1 MQNLIFDEHHVLHEL
16 KHYLPTQTPLKD
28 FIHHNTLHAFQ
39 HKKFYDAIFQASE
52 IFGIEVAFPVDDYRA
67 LYKNGRI
74 RADVLSKIIKDR
86 KGASAFEK
94 WKKLVLEKEYTQAFN
109 PRVGRLR
116 AHWKSVYKIDLNN
129 IVQPLLF
136 RILSSYLDQGIAL
149 WHFPFEDKG
158 LLYALKQLEKGSF
171 SSFFKN
177 SRAKQL
183 LQNDATTIDS
193 LLTVLVGDEAYFEQ
207 YIFDQQW
214 SHRGWS
220 GLVSTIEDQPDSVLY
235 PKKISLKDLIILD
248 LLLEIDALDSE
259 LGSNW
264 EPLAHNVSIKPIDLF
279 AEATPSEHQE
289 VLKIWQDAFEWSY
302 YDQVFAAL
310 RYLRQNQKEEYEVKQ
325 KSLQAIFC
333 IDERED
339 SLRRHLESV
348 DPNAETLGCPGFF
361 GVEFYF
367 QPQNGKFYEKLCPA
381 PVTPKYLVKE
391 YDVKE
396 KKKHELL
403 YSKQSHN
410 FIQGFFISLSLGLM
424 AAWKLLQGLFIPK
437 SSPAFASAFRHM
449 NIDGQLHF
457 ENKSL
462 DDIENGL
469 QVGFTIEEMATR
481 VENLLRGIGMVK
493 DFAPLVYVIGH
504 GASSAN
510 NPHHGAY
517 DCGACSGR
525 PGSVNARVFSAMA
538 NHPKVR
544 AILDTNGLHIP
555 DETQFVGG
563 LHDTSSDEIAFYDES
578 AISTK
583 NAAAHTANK
592 QAFENALD
600 LNAKERSRRFV
611 SINTKQDIK
620 KVREAIRKRAVSFF
634 EPRPELGHS
643 TNALCFVGHRSLT
656 KQLFLDR
663 RAFMNS
669 YDYRTDPEGERLL
682 GVIRPL
688 PPVCGGINLE
698 YFFSRMDNPKMGAGT
713 KLSHNIVGLV
723 GVVSSCDGD
732 LRPGLPQQMIEVHD
746 PVRLVIMVEHYPEII
761 LKTIRSEAPVY
772 EWFANDWVHL
782 VSIHPETNEFYFFKN
797 EQFEPFAPLSDEV
810 NKLENIHEF
819 LESATKMQV
828 SHITNATKENLPV
841 HVIEKSY
848 E

>member
-1 MQNLIFDEHHVLHEL
+1 MRNLNFDEHHVLHEL
-16 KHYLPTQTPLKD
+16 KHYLPSQTPLKD
-28 FIHHNTLHAFQ
+28 FIHHNSLHAFQ
-39 HKKFYDAIFQASE
+39 SQKFYDAIYKASE
-52 IFGIEVAFPVDDYRA
+52 IFGIEVAFPVNDYRA

-86 KGASAFEK
+86 KGEKDFEH
-94 WKKLVLEKEYTQAFN
+94 WKKLVLEKDFQQSFN

-116 AHWKSVYKIDLNN
+116 AYWKSVYKIDLDNL
-129 IVQPLLF
+129 VQPILF
-136 RILSSYLDQGIAL
+136 RILGSYLDQGIAL

-158 LLYALKQLEKGSF
+158 LLFAIRQLEKGSY

-177 SRAKQL
+177 KRARNL
-183 LQNDATTIDS
+183 LLDETITISS
-193 LLTVLVGDEAYFEQ
+193 LLGILVGDEAYFEQ

-220 GLVSTIEDQPDSVLY
+220 GLVASIEDNPDTVLY
-235 PKKISLKDLIILD
+235 HKKISLKDLIILD
-248 LLLEIDALDSE
+248 LLLEIDALDSA
-259 LGSNW
+259 LGEHWNALTNQVSTP
-264 EPLAHNVSIKPIDLF
+264 PLDLF
-279 AEATPSEHQE
+279 AKVEPSERQE

-302 YDQVFAAL
+302 YDQVFSA
-310 RYLRQNQKEEYEVKQ
+310 VKYAKLNYADKDDVTQ
-325 KSLQAIFC
+325 KSFQAIFC

-348 DPNAETLGCPGFF
+348 DTNSETLGCPGFF

-403 YSKQSHN
+403 YTKQSHN
-410 FIQGFFISLSLGLM
+410 FVQGFFISLSLGLM
-424 AAWKLLQGLFIPK
+424 AAWKLLQGLFVPK

-457 ENKSL
+457 ENKSP

-469 QVGFTIEEMATR
+469 QVGFTVEEMAVR
-481 VENLLRGIGMVK
+481 VEGLLRGIGMVK
-493 DFAPLVYVIGH
+493 DFAPLVYVVGH

-525 PGSVNARVFSAMA
+525 PGSVNARVFAAMA

-544 AILDTNGLHIP
+544 ALLDAGGLHIP
-555 DETQFVGG
+555 EQTQFIGA
-563 LHDTSSDEIAFYDES
+563 LHDTSSDEIAFYDELQIS
-578 AISTK
+578 AQNRK
-583 NAAAHTANK
+583 AHEANK
-592 QAFENALD
+592 EAFENALD

-611 SINTKQDIK
+611 SIDTKQDIK
-620 KVREAIRKRAVSFF
+620 KVREAIRKRSVSFF

-656 KQLFLDR
+656 KNIFLDR

-669 YDYRTDPEGERLL
+669 YDYRTDLDGKRLL
-682 GVIRPL
+682 GVMRPL

-698 YFFSRMDNPKMGAGT
+698 YFFSRMDNAKMGAGT

-746 PVRLVIMVEHYPEII
+746 PVRLVIMVEHYPEVI
-761 LKTIRSEAPVY
+761 LNTIRSEAALY
-772 EWFANDWVHL
+772 EWFANEWVHL
-782 VSIHPETNEFYFFKN
+782 VSIHPDTNEFYFFRN
-797 EQFEPFAPLSDEV
+797 EKFEPFKPLSDKV
-810 NKLENIHEF
+810 NKLDDIHAF

-841 HVIEKSY
+841 HVIER
-848 E
+848 